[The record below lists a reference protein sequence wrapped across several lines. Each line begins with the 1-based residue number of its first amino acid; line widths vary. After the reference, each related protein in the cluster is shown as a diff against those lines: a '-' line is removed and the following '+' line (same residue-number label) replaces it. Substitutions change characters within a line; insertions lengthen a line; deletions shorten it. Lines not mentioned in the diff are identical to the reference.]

1 VPNPNQIPSS
11 RTAFLDPVTGLI
23 SRVWFRFF
31 ENINTII
38 SGVYTPTLTN
48 TTNITASTP
57 FECQYL
63 QVYDVVTVSGRVT
76 IQATAIGACNL
87 KMTLPVASTFTAVGQ
102 AGGTLATTT
111 SGGTAQGGIIAD
123 IIGDKFEFRFT
134 ATNTVST
141 DYTFT
146 TTYQIV

>member
-1 VPNPNQIPSS
+1 MPNPNQIPSA
-11 RTAFLDPVTGLI
+11 RTAFLDPVSGLVT
-23 SRVWFRFF
+23 RVWFRFF
-31 ENINTII
+31 ENINTIV

-57 FECQYL
+57 RECQYL

-87 KMTLPVASTFTAVGQ
+87 KMTLPVASTFTDVGQ
-102 AGGTLATTT
+102 AGGTFATTT
-111 SGGTAQGGIIAD
+111 SGGTAQGGVIAD
-123 IIGDKFEFRFT
+123 TVGDKFEFRFV
-134 ATNTVST
+134 AANTVST

-146 TTYQIV
+146 VTYRIV